1 MHSLNMAKTVANA
14 LRLTRI
20 DDIKSKAIDVVNT
33 CIRCHIMETS
43 YTKYHPTEIL
53 QIIRANY
60 RQQQQ
65 YDDIVLKDQEFTF
78 DTTIA
83 DWQDICDLVATYEL
97 WNYLNYY
104 FRLNL
109 DKESWMTVLEPE
121 DTKTLGDLCNFI
133 SSHADKE
140 IIKPIKLFGSN
151 CETAAIFKS
160 LTAKLKDR
168 GVDISD
174 IRPSSQ
180 LEPLVKKYKSIL
192 IEEINQIDPT
202 VLPPVKY
209 KTNWVYKWGLRTFMT
224 LLFVTFFLAYKES
237 RWAWLTGGICLVG
250 YIMIWIGARLNP
262 KQASFTD
269 MDTVADLVRRI
280 NTAPN
285 IGIAASGAGR

>member
-1 MHSLNMAKTVANA
+1 
-14 LRLTRI
+14 
-20 DDIKSKAIDVVNT
+20 
-33 CIRCHIMETS
+33 METS

-53 QIIRANY
+53 QIIHANY

-83 DWQDICDLVATYEL
+83 DCRDICDLVDPSEL
-97 WNYLNYY
+97 WKYLNYY
-104 FRLNL
+104 FRLEL
-109 DKESWMTVLEPE
+109 GRESWMAVLEPE
-121 DTKTLGDLCNFI
+121 DKKSLSDLCNFI
-133 SSHADKE
+133 SSHAHKE
-140 IIKPIKLFGSN
+140 IIRPIKLFGSN

-192 IEEINQIDPT
+192 IEEINQIAPT
-202 VLPPVKY
+202 VLPRVNY
-209 KTNWVYKWGLRTFMT
+209 KTNWVYKWGLIIFIT

-237 RWAWLTGGICLVG
+237 KWAWWTGGICLLG
-250 YIMIWIGARLNP
+250 YTMIWIGARLKP
-262 KQASFTD
+262 KQASFADIHTI
-269 MDTVADLVRRI
+269 ADLVRRI
-280 NTAPN
+280 NTAPD
-285 IGIAASGAGR
+285 IIKPICID